1 MPYKPR
7 GLTFDQFNIG
17 DVYVCQGRT
26 VTEAD
31 VVNFAGI
38 SGDYNPLHIN
48 EAYGQATPFGGRIAH
63 GVLVLAM
70 ATGQINQLGIFE
82 GTTLAL
88 LQQTIKYLGPVRFG
102 DTIHLESKIVE
113 KMESSKPD
121 RGILTLENKVVN
133 QHDQTVIEV
142 QEVVMIKRGEA

>member
-1 MPYKPR
+1 MPYQPR
-7 GLTFDQFNIG
+7 GLTFDQFNVG

-48 EAYGQATPFGGRIAH
+48 EEYGKTTPFSGRIAH

-70 ATGQINQLGIFE
+70 ATGQINQTGLFE

-88 LQQTIKYLGPVRFG
+88 LQQTIKYVGPVRFG
-102 DTIHLESKIVE
+102 DTIHLEFKIAE
-113 KMESSKPD
+113 KKETSKPD

-142 QEVVMIKRGEA
+142 QEVVMIKRGQA